1 MFFGWNMMVQ
11 VNDGGKPEAALSCYD
26 QHCELLEPA
35 LGSATSGQG
44 WCWNDDKMRRGIR
57 AAK

>member
-1 MFFGWNMMVQ
+1 MVQ